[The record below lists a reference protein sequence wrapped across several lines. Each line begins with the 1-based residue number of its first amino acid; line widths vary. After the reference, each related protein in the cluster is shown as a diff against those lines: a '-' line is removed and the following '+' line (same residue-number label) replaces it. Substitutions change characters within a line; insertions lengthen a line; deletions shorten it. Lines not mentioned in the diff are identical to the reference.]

1 MSSQRTHFQKGVCIR
16 ACARKSTAVAT
27 VETVGPTGV
36 ETRGPA
42 TVQEAWKRSRGPNAV
57 QKWVLATPCKHKKMI
72 CKLLIPA
79 PWHGRGQ
86 RFEPVQV
93 HQPHLL
99 ALRQS
104 IGCPPQRSRTRSPNS
119 GQTCSVPL
127 RSSYPSN
134 SDPAHLTGLIPG
146 QLVSAVT
153 VVTVSWR
160 ARLPGNITATLI
172 THLGS
177 ALQEQNFLL
186 GRDRAWQSI
195 DIF

>member
-57 QKWVLATPCKHKKMI
+57 QKWVLATPCKHKKLI
-72 CKLLIPA
+72 CKSLIPA

-93 HQPHLL
+93 HQPHLKQL
-99 ALRQS
+99 KDLHVIRDLFLVVEAVEES
-104 IGCPPQRSRTRSPNS
+104 TRSPN
-119 GQTCSVPL
+119 GVHFP
-127 RSSYPSN
+127 
-134 SDPAHLTGLIPG
+134 
-146 QLVSAVT
+146 QLVFI
-153 VVTVSWR
+153 
-160 ARLPGNITATLI
+160 PTL
-172 THLGS
+172 G
-177 ALQEQNFLL
+177 
-186 GRDRAWQSI
+186 
-195 DIF
+195 